1 MTYYPHS
8 NIIILDGL
16 LQKQRNG
23 AFLEKIFEIVKNN
36 PIFFNVPY
44 DEFVRI
50 LNCLSTRISSYKKNE
65 TIINEGDEV
74 TFIGVII
81 SGSVKIIKEDERGN
95 VSMYTEL
102 PEYGMFGD
110 ILTSAGI
117 THSPVLIFANE
128 DTEILKINSKKLLGL
143 CSAACPSHIK
153 LLGNLLREVAK
164 KSFSLNRKIEVL
176 SKRSTREKILCFLDL
191 YRDGS
196 KKFSIP
202 YNREEMAEYLC
213 VDRSAMSYELSKM
226 RDEGMIHYKKNQFEV
241 FETTSY

>member
-1 MTYYPHS
+1 M
-8 NIIILDGL
+8 
-16 LQKQRNG
+16 
-23 AFLEKIFEIVKNN
+23 EKIFEIVKNN
-36 PIFFNVPY
+36 PLFYNVTY

-50 LNCLSTRISSYKKNE
+50 LNCLSTRTSSHGKNE

-110 ILTSAGI
+110 ILVSAGI
-117 THSPVLIFANE
+117 THSPVMIFANE
-128 DTEILKINSKKLLGL
+128 DTDILKINSKKLLTMCPSA
-143 CSAACPSHIK
+143 CSSHIK

-176 SKRSTREKILCFLDL
+176 SKRSTREKILCFFDL
-191 YRDGS
+191 YRNGN
-196 KKFSIP
+196 KKFTIP
-202 YNREEMAEYLC
+202 YNREEMADYLC

-226 RDEGMIHYKKNQFEV
+226 RDDGMIRYRKNEFEIT
-241 FETTSY
+241 F

>member
-1 MTYYPHS
+1 
-8 NIIILDGL
+8 
-16 LQKQRNG
+16 
-23 AFLEKIFEIVKNN
+23 LEKIFEIVKNN
-36 PIFFNVPY
+36 PLFYNVTY

-50 LNCLSTRISSYKKNE
+50 LNCLSTRTSSHGKNE

-110 ILTSAGI
+110 ILVSAGI
-117 THSPVLIFANE
+117 THSPVMIFANE
-128 DTEILKINSKKLLGL
+128 DTDILKINSKKLLTMCPSA
-143 CSAACPSHIK
+143 CSSHIK

-176 SKRSTREKILCFLDL
+176 SKRSTREKILCFFDL
-191 YRDGS
+191 YRNGN
-196 KKFSIP
+196 KKFTIP
-202 YNREEMAEYLC
+202 YNREEMADYLC

-226 RDEGMIHYKKNQFEV
+226 RDDGMIRYRKNEFEIT
-241 FETTSY
+241 F